1 MESNVINST
10 SYPISK
16 IKKIKNKTGMVN
28 NFTKQDYTI
37 NCMLDKR
44 STTGSGTV
52 MVNYAFGE

>member
-1 MESNVINST
+1 MESNVINSK
-10 SYPISK
+10 SYPIS
-16 IKKIKNKTGMVN
+16 KIKNKTGMVN